1 MAFFILSKGK
11 LSQIDFQYLQN
22 PGGSRLD
29 DTIVPGHG
37 RGPVVVKNKVQKE
50 AQNAYAIEV
59 MSKPVITLPEN
70 AMAEKALGIF
80 KKEKIHHL
88 VLTKND
94 EVKGLVS
101 SKDLAF
107 LTTLELES
115 YAMASQ
121 FMSSMILV
129 CDEETPVDHLAR
141 VMIKEDISAIPVVDK
156 EQFLTGI
163 VTHHDL
169 LRWIFE

>member
-11 LSQIDFQYLQN
+11 LSQIDFEYILN
-22 PGGSRLD
+22 PGGSRID
-29 DTIVPGHG
+29 DTIVSGSS
-37 RGPVVVKNKVQKE
+37 RGPVAVKNKVQMD
-50 AQNAYAIEV
+50 AQNTYAIEV

-70 AMAEKALGIF
+70 AMAEKALEVF
-80 KKEKIHHL
+80 KEEKIHHL
-88 VLTKND
+88 VLTEKD

-107 LTTLELES
+107 LTSLELES
-115 YAMASQ
+115 HAMASQ

-141 VMIKEDISAIPVVDK
+141 VMIKEAISAIPVVDK

>member
-1 MAFFILSKGK
+1 MAFYILNKGK
-11 LSQIDFQYLQN
+11 LSLIEFDYLTH
-22 PGGSRLD
+22 PGGKRLD
-29 DTIVPGHG
+29 DTLVPG
-37 RGPVVVKNKVQKE
+37 RQAPVKMKVQKDS
-50 AQNAYAIEV
+50 QSTYAIEV
-59 MSKPVITLPEN
+59 MSKPVITLAEN
-70 AMAEKALGIF
+70 AMASEALETF
-80 KKEKIHHL
+80 KNEGIHHL
-88 VLTKND
+88 VLTDKD

-107 LTTLELES
+107 LTSLELEEH
-115 YAMASQ
+115 AMASQ

-129 CDEETPVDHLAR
+129 CDEDTPVDFLAK
-141 VMIKEDISAIPVVDK
+141 VMVKEAISAIPVVDQ